1 MGGILNQ
8 DTGQGLPID
17 ARPAL
22 EGLGVRCVDSVDE
35 LLVLLARH

>member
-22 EGLGVRCVDSVDE
+22 EALGVCCVDEVE
-35 LLVLLARH
+35 QLLGLLVRV